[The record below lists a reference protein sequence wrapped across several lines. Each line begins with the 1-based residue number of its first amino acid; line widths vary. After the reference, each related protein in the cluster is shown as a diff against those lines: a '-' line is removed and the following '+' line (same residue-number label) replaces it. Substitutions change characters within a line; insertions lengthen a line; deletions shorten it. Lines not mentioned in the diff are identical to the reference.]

1 MLHHRS
7 DLAIGNEPPEEPLVM
22 IGHSRGDWNG
32 STSNYNAP
40 EGPHLLR
47 VVIAQQWKA
56 DRRRRGD
63 DS

>member
-1 MLHHRS
+1 
-7 DLAIGNEPPEEPLVM
+7 M

-32 STSNYNAP
+32 STSNYNARR
-40 EGPHLLR
+40 GPHLLR

-56 DRRRRGD
+56 DRRRRRRCRGD